1 MRSSLSRFLLS
12 AAALVSAVCALSST
26 TVAQTIPPKDYDY
39 KITSADRVR
48 IAIFQEEDLSTIAR
62 VDAKGCVNLP
72 LVGEVRLA
80 GLTRTDAQIAVE
92 NAFRDGRYLRTP
104 QVTITIEDYA
114 PREVSISGAVNSP
127 GRYPLPIES
136 TMTVLELITR
146 AGGLRD
152 TAKGTAV
159 RVTRISQIDDQ
170 PAKSQTFIVDVE
182 SLIKGKDKAKL
193 KENALQLETGD
204 VVYVPER
211 II

>member
-1 MRSSLSRFLLS
+1 MVAFLAVLLS
-12 AAALVSAVCALSST
+12 SFVLRS
-26 TVAQTIPPKDYDY
+26 VATAQPTETKNYDY
-39 KITSADRVR
+39 KLTPTDRVR

-62 VDAKGCVNLP
+62 IDAKGCVNLP

-80 GLTRTDAQIAVE
+80 GMTRTDAQLAIEKAYH
-92 NAFRDGRYLRTP
+92 DGRFLRTP
-104 QVTITIEDYA
+104 QVTITVEDYA

-136 TMTVLELITR
+136 SMSVLELITR
-146 AGGLRD
+146 AGGFRD

-159 RVTRISQIDDQ
+159 RVTRISPGDNNTDQ
-170 PAKSQTFIVDVE
+170 KSQTFIIDVE
-182 SLIKGKDKAKL
+182 SLIKGKDRSKL
-193 KENALQLETGD
+193 KENALMLEAGD

>member
-1 MRSSLSRFLLS
+1 MHSSLFRFLLG
-12 AAALVSAVCALSST
+12 ALSLGLAFVTLRSS
-26 TVAQTIPPKDYDY
+26 AQVQPPPSKEYDY
-39 KITSADRVR
+39 KLTPTDRVR

-62 VDAKGCVNLP
+62 IDAKGCVNLP

-92 NAFRDGRYLRTP
+92 NAFRDGRYLRSP

-114 PREVSISGAVNSP
+114 AREVSISGAVNSP

-170 PAKSQTFIVDVE
+170 PAKSQTFIIDVE
-182 SLIKGKDKAKL
+182 SLIKGKDKSKL